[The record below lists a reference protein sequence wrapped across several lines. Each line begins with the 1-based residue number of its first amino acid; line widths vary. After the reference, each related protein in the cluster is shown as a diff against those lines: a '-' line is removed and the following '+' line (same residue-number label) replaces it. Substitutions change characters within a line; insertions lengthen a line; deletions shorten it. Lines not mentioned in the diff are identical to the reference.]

1 MCPSE
6 MQRSTICL
14 SFFIEGKSALGLR
27 GDGRDF
33 QAQSP
38 KEQSR
43 AFIVIDVE
51 NQRVIDK
58 GFSETCN
65 ASGSTC
71 HDPSVLSQIGASF
84 GQNGNIDVSVLGHN
98 SMTIVPGFSG
108 SIRFSPDGRGGYRAQ
123 GFRYAISVNRGV
135 LLRRSRRNTEINPA
149 AWSTSSSAWR
159 FAVSVLFAQRG
170 SEESMSNEDRSVV
183 LHNLVRLLLI
193 VLPTASGL
201 FVLREAL
208 QEGLSYDAVGLAAL
222 VYLTA
227 FLPVMLGGL
236 LHSAVLVALNRR
248 TRVTRLV
255 AALTS
260 PVAFGVILAMI
271 DRSYLL
277 LQWMPIGIALA
288 LYVFLIRLPDS
299 DADGLRAAADRV

>member
-1 MCPSE
+1 
-6 MQRSTICL
+6 
-14 SFFIEGKSALGLR
+14 
-27 GDGRDF
+27 
-33 QAQSP
+33 
-38 KEQSR
+38 
-43 AFIVIDVE
+43 
-51 NQRVIDK
+51 
-58 GFSETCN
+58 
-65 ASGSTC
+65 
-71 HDPSVLSQIGASF
+71 
-84 GQNGNIDVSVLGHN
+84 
-98 SMTIVPGFSG
+98 
-108 SIRFSPDGRGGYRAQ
+108 
-123 GFRYAISVNRGV
+123 
-135 LLRRSRRNTEINPA
+135 
-149 AWSTSSSAWR
+149 
-159 FAVSVLFAQRG
+159 
-170 SEESMSNEDRSVV
+170 MSNEDRSVV